1 MTDPRGRLK
10 GNPNGRETMQNDTR
24 HAIADEPFTE
34 ISPLEEKIEFW
45 RQRVSLFLGPLLA
58 LLLFLLPMPGL
69 SAQAHSLAAIIGWV
83 VVWWIGE
90 PVPIPVSAILG
101 AVLCILAGVG
111 DAKTVL
117 APFAEPTIFLFLG
130 SFILARAMS
139 VHALDRR
146 FAYGIMSMGW
156 IRDRSWRILF
166 AFGAIAAFISMWVS
180 NTATTAMM
188 LPIGLGMVTTM
199 AEMLEKKTG
208 RKTEPA
214 RLRFA
219 TGMMLMAAYAS
230 SAGGIGTPVGTPP
243 NLIGIA
249 MIEKFAGV
257 KIPFFKWMLFAVP
270 MLVIMYG
277 LLFLLLYFLHKP
289 EMPVLE
295 GTQEFVR
302 LELAKLGP
310 WSRGQKN
317 SLAAF
322 LVTVCLW
329 VVPGFLAIF
338 WGSTAPLTKLYA
350 LRLPEAAAAL
360 IGASL
365 LFLLPLDWKK
375 RQFTISWRQAVNI
388 DWGTL
393 LLFGGG
399 LSLGNL
405 MFQTGLA
412 EHIGRGL
419 LRMSGA
425 ESMWAITFMAVFI
438 AIIASETSSNTAA
451 ANMVVPV
458 VIALALAAGVN
469 PVPPAL
475 GAILGCSWGF
485 MLPVSTPPNAIVY
498 GSGMVPIIKMI
509 RAGFLFDIMGGL
521 VIWAVLRLLLPLIG
535 LA

>member
-1 MTDPRGRLK
+1 M
-10 GNPNGRETMQNDTR
+10 
-24 HAIADEPFTE
+24 
-34 ISPLEEKIEFW
+34 
-45 RQRVSLFLGPLLA
+45 
-58 LLLFLLPMPGL
+58 
-69 SAQAHSLAAIIGWV
+69 
-83 VVWWIGE
+83 
-90 PVPIPVSAILG
+90 PIPVSAIFG

-111 DAKTVL
+111 DARTVL

-146 FAYGIMSMGW
+146 LAYGIMSMAW
-156 IRDRSWRILF
+156 IADRTWRILF
-166 AFGAIAAFISMWVS
+166 AFGAIAALLSMWIS

-188 LPIGLGMVTTM
+188 LPIGIGMVS
-199 AEMLEKKTG
+199 ANAAMLEKKTG
-208 RKTEPA
+208 RKTDPA

-219 TGMMLMAAYAS
+219 TAMMLMAAYAS
-230 SAGGIGTPVGTPP
+230 STGGIGTPVGTPP

-257 KIPFFKWMLFAVP
+257 KIPFFQWMLFAVP
-270 MLVIMYG
+270 MLLIMYG

-289 EMPVLE
+289 EMPLME
-295 GTQEFVR
+295 GSREFVR
-302 LELAKLGP
+302 RELVKLGP

-322 LVTVCLW
+322 LVTVSLW
-329 VVPGFLAIF
+329 VIPGFLAIF
-338 WGSTAPLTKLYA
+338 WGSSAAITKTYGR
-350 LRLPEAAAAL
+350 RLPEAVAAL

-365 LFLLPLDWKK
+365 LFILPLDWKK
-375 RQFTISWRQAVNI
+375 RQFTISWRQALNI

-405 MFQTGLA
+405 MFETKLA
-412 EHIGRGL
+412 EHIGQGL
-419 LRMSGA
+419 LRLSGA
-425 ESMWAITFMAVFI
+425 GSLWAITFAAIFI
-438 AIIASETSSNTAA
+438 AIVASETTSNTAA

-458 VIALALAAGVN
+458 IISLALAAGVN

-498 GSGMVPIIKMI
+498 GSGLVPIVKMI
-509 RAGFLFDIMGGL
+509 RAGLLFDLTGGL
-521 VIWAVLRLLLPLIG
+521 VIWVVLRLLLPLIG

>member
-1 MTDPRGRLK
+1 MDSEKMIVPEDDSRS
-10 GNPNGRETMQNDTR
+10 
-24 HAIADEPFTE
+24 A
-34 ISPLEEKIEFW
+34 ISPLEEKFESW
-45 RQRVSLFLGPLLA
+45 RQKVSLFLGPLLA
-58 LLLFLLPMPGL
+58 LVLLLVPMPAL
-69 SAQAHSLAAIIGWV
+69 SAKAHTLAAVISWV

-90 PVPIPVSAILG
+90 PVPLPVSAVFG
-101 AVLCILAGVG
+101 AVLCVLAGVG

-117 APFAEPTIFLFLG
+117 APFAEPTIYLFLG

-146 FAYGIMSMGW
+146 FAYGIMSLSW
-156 IRDRSWRILF
+156 IGDRAWRILF
-166 AFGAIAAFISMWVS
+166 AFGAIAAFISMWIS

-188 LPIGLGMVTTM
+188 LPIGLGIITAM
-199 AEMLEKKTG
+199 ADLLEKKTG
-208 RKTEPA
+208 KKTDPA
-214 RLRFA
+214 RFRFA
-219 TGMMLMAAYAS
+219 TAMMLMAAYAS

-257 KIPFFKWMLFAVP
+257 KIPFFQWMLFAVP
-270 MLVIMYG
+270 MLLVMYV

-295 GTQEFVR
+295 GSQEFVR

-322 LVTVCLW
+322 LVTVGLW
-329 VVPGFLAIF
+329 VIPGFLAVF
-338 WGSTAPLTKLYA
+338 WGASAKMTQLYS
-350 LRLPEAAAAL
+350 RRMPEAVAAL

-365 LFLLPLDWKK
+365 LFILPVDWKK
-375 RQFTISWRQAVNI
+375 RQFTISWRQAVAI

-405 MFQTGLA
+405 MFETKLA
-412 EHIGRGL
+412 EHIGHGL

-425 ESMWAITFMAVFI
+425 ESLWAITFASIFI
-438 AIIASETSSNTAA
+438 AIVASEATSNTAA

-458 VIALALAAGVN
+458 VISLALAAGVN

-509 RAGFLFDIMGGL
+509 RAGFLFDLLGGS
-521 VIWAVLRLLLPLIG
+521 VIWIVLRLLLPLIG

>member
-1 MTDPRGRLK
+1 MESAARNVK
-10 GNPNGRETMQNDTR
+10 AE
-24 HAIADEPFTE
+24 EPFE
-34 ISPLEEKIEFW
+34 KISPLEEKIEFW
-45 RQRVSLFLGPLLA
+45 RQRISLFLGPLLA
-58 LLLFLLPMPGL
+58 LVLFLLPMPGL
-69 SAQAHSLAAIIGWV
+69 NARAHVLAAIIGWV

-101 AVLCILAGVG
+101 AVLCVLAGVG

-130 SFILARAMS
+130 SFILARAMA

-166 AFGAIAAFISMWVS
+166 AFGAIAAFISMWIS
-180 NTATTAMM
+180 NTAATAMM
-188 LPIGLGMVTTM
+188 LPIGIGIVTAM
-199 AEMLEKKTG
+199 ADMIEKKTG

-219 TGMMLMAAYAS
+219 TAMMLMAAYAS

-249 MIEKFAGV
+249 MIEKFVGV
-257 KIPFFKWMLFAVP
+257 KIAFFQWMLFAVP
-270 MLVIMYG
+270 MLLVMYG

-295 GTQEFVR
+295 GSRDFVR

-317 SLAAF
+317 ALAAF

-329 VVPGFLAIF
+329 VIPGFLAIF
-338 WGSTAPLTKLYA
+338 CGSSAAVTRSYGR
-350 LRLPEAAAAL
+350 RLPEAIAAL

-365 LFLLPLDWKK
+365 LFILPLDWKK
-375 RQFTISWRQAVNI
+375 RQFTISWRQAMNI

-405 MFQTGLA
+405 MFETNLA
-412 EHIGRGL
+412 EHVGQGL

-425 ESMWAITFMAVFI
+425 ESMWGITFAAVFI
-438 AIIASETSSNTAA
+438 AIVASETTSNTAA

-458 VIALALAAGVN
+458 IISLALAAGVN

-498 GSGMVPIIKMI
+498 GSGLVPIIKMI
-509 RAGFLFDIMGGL
+509 RAGFLFDLTGGL

>member
-1 MTDPRGRLK
+1 MENEVK
-10 GNPNGRETMQNDTR
+10 NVND
-24 HAIADEPFTE
+24 HEPPAE

-45 RQRVSLFLGPLLA
+45 RQRVSFFLGPLLGSV
-58 LLLFLLPMPGL
+58 LLAVPMPGL
-69 SAQAHSLAAIIGWV
+69 SAPAHTLAAIIGWV
-83 VVWWIGE
+83 VIWWIGE

-101 AVLCILAGVG
+101 AVLCIVAGVA
-111 DAKTVL
+111 DARTVL

-130 SFILARAMS
+130 SFIMARAMS

-156 IRDRSWRILF
+156 VGDRSWRILF
-166 AFGAIAAFISMWVS
+166 AFGAIAAFISMWIS

-188 LPIGLGMVTTM
+188 LPIGLGIVTAM
-199 AEMLEKKTG
+199 SDMLTKKSG
-208 RKTEPA
+208 RKTEPS
-214 RLRFA
+214 RLRFGTA
-219 TGMMLMAAYAS
+219 MMLMAAYAS

-243 NLIGIA
+243 NLIGLA

-257 KIPFFKWMLFAVP
+257 RIPFFKWMQFAVP

-277 LLFLLLYFLHKP
+277 VLFLLLYFLHKP
-289 EMPVLE
+289 ELPVME
-295 GTQEFVR
+295 GSRDFVR
-302 LELAKLGP
+302 QELAKLGP

-329 VVPGFLAIF
+329 VIPGFLAVF
-338 WGSTAPLTKLYA
+338 WGNAAPLTRSYG

-365 LFLLPLDWKK
+365 LFILPVDWKK
-375 RQFTISWRQAVNI
+375 RQFTISWRQAVDI

-405 MFQTGLA
+405 MFSTKLA
-412 EHIGRGL
+412 EHVGQGL
-419 LRMSGA
+419 LEMSGA
-425 ESMWAITFMAVFI
+425 GSMWGITFAAVFI
-438 AIIASETSSNTAA
+438 AIVASETTSNTAA

-458 VIALALAAGVN
+458 IISLALAAGVN

-498 GSGMVPIIKMI
+498 GSGLVPIVKMI
-509 RAGFLFDIMGGL
+509 RAGFLFDLAGGL
-521 VIWAVLRLLLPLIG
+521 VIWTVLRLLLPIIG

>member
-1 MTDPRGRLK
+1 MKVNAAYP
-10 GNPNGRETMQNDTR
+10 P
-24 HAIADEPFTE
+24 AE

-45 RQRVSLFLGPLLA
+45 RQRISLFLGPLLA
-58 LLLFLLPMPGL
+58 GVLLLVPMPGL
-69 SAQAHSLAAIIGWV
+69 SPQAHTLAAVIGWV

-90 PVPIPVSAILG
+90 PVPIPVSAIFG

-111 DAKTVL
+111 DARTVL

-146 FAYGIMSMGW
+146 FAYGIMAMGW
-156 IRDRSWRILF
+156 IADRTWRILF
-166 AFGAIAAFISMWVS
+166 AFGAIAAFLSMWIS
-180 NTATTAMM
+180 NTAATAMM
-188 LPIGLGMVTTM
+188 LPIGIGIVSAM
-199 AEMLEKKTG
+199 ADMLEKKTG
-208 RKTEPA
+208 RKTDPA

-219 TGMMLMAAYAS
+219 TAMMLMAAYAS

-257 KIPFFKWMLFAVP
+257 KIPFFQWMLFAVP
-270 MLVIMYG
+270 MLLIMYG

-289 EMPVLE
+289 EMPVME
-295 GTQEFVR
+295 GSREFVR
-302 LELAKLGP
+302 QELAKLGP

-322 LVTVCLW
+322 LVTVSLW
-329 VVPGFLAIF
+329 VIPGFLAIL
-338 WGSTAPLTKLYA
+338 WGSSAAITRSYGR
-350 LRLPEAAAAL
+350 RLPEAVAAL

-365 LFLLPLDWKK
+365 LFILPLDWKK
-375 RQFTISWRQAVNI
+375 RQFTISWRQALNI

-405 MFQTGLA
+405 MFETKLA
-412 EHIGRGL
+412 EHIGQGL
-419 LRMSGA
+419 LRLSGA
-425 ESMWAITFMAVFI
+425 GSMWAITFAAIFI
-438 AIIASETSSNTAA
+438 AIIASETTSNTAA

-458 VIALALAAGVN
+458 IISLALAAGVN

-498 GSGMVPIIKMI
+498 GSGLVPIVKMI
-509 RAGFLFDIMGGL
+509 RAGLLFDLAGGL

>member
-1 MTDPRGRLK
+1 MAYAHARFDRPSPCPGRCY
-10 GNPNGRETMQNDTR
+10 R
-24 HAIADEPFTE
+24 
-34 ISPLEEKIEFW
+34 
-45 RQRVSLFLGPLLA
+45 
-58 LLLFLLPMPGL
+58 
-69 SAQAHSLAAIIGWV
+69 
-83 VVWWIGE
+83 
-90 PVPIPVSAILG
+90 PVSAILG
-101 AVLCILAGVG
+101 AVLCIVVGIG
-111 DAKTVL
+111 DAKAVL

-146 FAYGIMSMGW
+146 FAYGIMSMSW

-166 AFGAIAAFISMWVS
+166 AFGAIAAFISMWIS

-188 LPIGLGMVTTM
+188 LPIGIGIVSAM
-199 AEMLEKKTG
+199 ADMLEKKTG
-208 RKTEPA
+208 RKTEPT

-219 TGMMLMAAYAS
+219 TAMMLMAAYAS

-257 KIPFFKWMLFAVP
+257 KIPFFQWMLFAVP
-270 MLVIMYG
+270 MLLVMYG

-295 GTQEFVR
+295 GCREFVR

-329 VVPGFLAIF
+329 VVPGFLAVF
-338 WGSTAPLTKLYA
+338 LGNSAQMTKWYGR
-350 LRLPEAAAAL
+350 RLPEAVAAL

-365 LFLLPLDWKK
+365 LFVLPVDWKK
-375 RQFTISWRQAVNI
+375 RQFTISWRQAVAI

-405 MFQTGLA
+405 MFETGLA
-412 EHIGRGL
+412 EHVGRGL
-419 LRMSGA
+419 LGMSGA
-425 ESMWAITFMAVFI
+425 GSVWGITFAAIFI
-438 AIIASETSSNTAA
+438 AIVASETTSNTAA

-458 VIALALAAGVN
+458 IISLALAAGVN

-498 GSGMVPIIKMI
+498 GSGLVPIVKMI
-509 RAGFLFDIMGGL
+509 RAGFLFDITGGL
-521 VIWAVLRLLLPLIG
+521 VIWLVLRLLLPLIG

>member
-1 MTDPRGRLK
+1 MHMENEKNSQYEDNAPYELS
-10 GNPNGRETMQNDTR
+10 
-24 HAIADEPFTE
+24 PF
-34 ISPLEEKIEFW
+34 EEKFESW
-45 RQRVSLFLGPLLA
+45 RQKISFFLGPLLA
-58 LLLFLLPMPGL
+58 LALLLVPLSGL
-69 SAQAHSLAAIIGWV
+69 NSNAHRLAAIIVWV
-83 VVWWIGE
+83 AVWWIGE
-90 PVPIPVSAILG
+90 PVPIPVTAVMG
-101 AVLCILAGVG
+101 AMLCVLAGVG

-146 FAYGIMSMGW
+146 FAYGILSMSW
-156 IRDRSWRILF
+156 IGDRSWRILF
-166 AFGAIAAFISMWVS
+166 AFGAITAFISMWIS

-188 LPIGLGMVTTM
+188 LPIGVGIVTAM
-199 AEMLEKKTG
+199 ADMLEKKTG
-208 RKTEPA
+208 KKIEPA

-219 TGMMLMAAYAS
+219 TAMMLMAAYAS

-249 MIEKFAGV
+249 MIEKFTGL
-257 KIPFFKWMLFAVP
+257 KIPFFQWMMFAVP
-270 MLVIMYG
+270 MLLVMYG

-289 EMPVLE
+289 EMPVME
-295 GTQEFVR
+295 GGREFVR

-322 LVTVCLW
+322 LVTVGLW
-329 VVPGFLAIF
+329 VVPGFLAVF
-338 WGSTAPLTKLYA
+338 LGSSAHLTKLYGQ
-350 LRLPEAAAAL
+350 RLPEAVAAL

-365 LFLLPLDWKK
+365 LFILPVDWGKK
-375 RQFTISWRQAVNI
+375 QFTISWRQALAI

-405 MFQTGLA
+405 MFETGLA
-412 EHIGRGL
+412 EHVGQGL
-419 LRMSGA
+419 LVMSGA
-425 ESMWAITFMAVFI
+425 GSMWTITFASIFI
-438 AIIASETSSNTAA
+438 AIAASEITSNTAA

-458 VIALALAAGVN
+458 VISLAMAAGVN

-475 GAILGCSWGF
+475 GAIFGCSWGF

-498 GSGMVPIIKMI
+498 GSGLVPITKMV
-509 RAGFLFDIMGGL
+509 RAGFLFDLFGGL
-521 VIWAVLRLLLPLIG
+521 TIWAVLRLLLPVVG